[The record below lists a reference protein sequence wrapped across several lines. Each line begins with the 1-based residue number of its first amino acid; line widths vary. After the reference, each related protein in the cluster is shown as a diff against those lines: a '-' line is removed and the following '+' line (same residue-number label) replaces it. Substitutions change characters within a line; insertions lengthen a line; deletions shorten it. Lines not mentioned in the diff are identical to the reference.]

1 SARHRSGR
9 GILQRFDSPPLG
21 RLPYF
26 LTPMNVKC
34 PVMSLPTPAMMAL
47 YFDNGASMMFST
59 RPLTVK
65 EPVRAQCDSMARLPA
80 VMAIFVPS
88 SRKQKLDLVATLPL
102 ALTVI
107 KQRLHKISCPATP
120 VLKARPVTGASL
132 CCTPACAELLVR
144 AADNANTLRIVAVR
158 FKTHPLQ

>member
-1 SARHRSGR
+1 
-9 GILQRFDSPPLG
+9 
-21 RLPYF
+21 
-26 LTPMNVKC
+26 
-34 PVMSLPTPAMMAL
+34 
-47 YFDNGASMMFST
+47 MMFST
-59 RPLTVK
+59 RSLAVK
-65 EPVRAQCDSMARLPA
+65 EPVREQSDAMARLPA

-120 VLKARPVTGASL
+120 VLKARQVPAPSL
-132 CCTPACAELLVR
+132 WLQAACAELLMR

-158 FKTHPLQ
+158 FKTHPLQSCFTASR